1 MVCLISLL
9 IAIVICE
16 PRLYYVWPTAIES
29 AFCLGNEGS
38 LFGSG
43 EGKSGHKENT
53 LNSLNP
59 EKSPDDLPSIIAGV
73 LALRLQNTYETI

>member
-1 MVCLISLL
+1 VVCLISLL
-9 IAIVICE
+9 IAIVVCE
-16 PRLYYVWPTAIES
+16 PRLYYVWSPPIES
-29 AFCLGNEGS
+29 AFCLSNEGS

-59 EKSPDDLPSIIAGV
+59 EKSPDGLVSP
-73 LALRLQNTYETI
+73 LL